1 MGKGQI
7 ISGGTDGQYQVRVL
21 YNRTWLTAKLAQL
34 ADQIASLQTRL
45 AGLPEGDEKKATELQ
60 LAAIQKSKSY
70 FEALPSDPE
79 ITAWCADL
87 SEALTGT
94 VGTIE
99 IGGQYAWD
107 KVLIRPGYDGRSN
120 YNATRDGQLLHIK
133 CMSAEQAYY
142 NLAMAPGWQKW
153 MPTYRVGE
161 LTAKS
166 GDIGDVQLDTLLT
179 AYHRDASLDVTGTA
193 KNIYSAAIEYMD
205 CNGDAFEVGD
215 RVVVEF
221 RNRSASGTETP
232 VIIGF
237 ESHPKPCEEE
247 RSLRFATIEGRYIKL
262 WDCNGACLET
272 KSLNDLINTPTG
284 TGHDDRTYWY
294 MASGECN
301 HLAVRTWVNAWRG
314 YADLS
319 GMYTVR
325 IPITTDS
332 SEAVEKDLLGT
343 FTVEGTLTKFGTHLY
358 GVDDFWA
365 NSDYDIFARYMHGQ
379 GIFADIYESYYSGGH
394 YVPSDYNQYAI
405 HGGPIG
411 HVAGIVVAPMLVTT
425 QNWPYTFLM
434 GGIWA
439 WDYQDFAGNRL
450 WQEGGLEGGFLAMGQ
465 KIVSFSDSETFWTL
479 KAVIPY
485 DGKIYC
491 FSDSGPYYPYRAT
504 TGSVYDFTTGELL
517 LSKEIHAWHYIDRVE
532 IQSYGE
538 QVVFAARFA
547 DEWEDFG
554 TDYYSAMTLL
564 DIETLDVV
572 QTITIGQGAAVC
584 YLSAPEG
591 GDYMTQRINEVRSDQ
606 PTIYRPFPG
615 KTAYYQPVSWLG
627 YSAQLSAVAQAHISW
642 CAQNGQMSHQ
652 DANDDLVYVRA
663 LPYGAMVAAENLA
676 YTPYQ
681 ANIEDEIDAV
691 IAGWLTSPRHKATM
705 VQYDHL
711 AIGWGVA
718 TVPYS
723 YTTLRIEPGMWTGS
737 EYTDDWTEI
746 EIPEYQRGQ
755 IRLYCTVFAGG

>member
-70 FEALPSDPE
+70 FEALPADPE

-142 NLAMAPGWQKW
+142 NMAMAPGWQKW

-166 GDIGDVQLDTLLT
+166 GDSGDVQLDTLLT

-237 ESHPKPCEEE
+237 ESHPKPCKVE
-247 RSLRFATIEGRYIKL
+247 RFLRVATLTGRTIKI
-262 WDCNGACLET
+262 WDET
-272 KSLNDLINTPTG
+272 GTLLKSIDLNTYLGTPTG
-284 TGHDDRTYWY
+284 TGSGSLVYWY

-301 HLAVRTWVNAWRG
+301 HLVVKTWVNDWRG
-314 YADLS
+314 LGYNDYLC
-319 GMYTVR
+319 VR
-325 IPITTDS
+325 VPIETEAG
-332 SEAVEKDLLGT
+332 EAVEQDLRGT
-343 FTVEGTLTKFGTHLY
+343 FDVMATCTKFGTRY
-358 GVDDFWA
+358 YKVDSFWG
-365 NSDYDIFARYMHGQ
+365 NSDSDMFADYLHGQ
-379 GIFADIYESYYSGGH
+379 GLIADITESIYSGGS
-394 YVPSDYNQYAI
+394 YIPPDYEDYYIAPA
-405 HGGPIG
+405 GPIG
-411 HVAGIVVAPMLVTT
+411 HLAGYVFAPILVTGMT
-425 QNWPYTFLM
+425 GMWVWHYSEISGTK
-434 GGIWA
+434 
-439 WDYQDFAGNRL
+439 L
-450 WQEGGLEGGFLAMGQ
+450 WQAGGLEGGFLADGTRLFALTTEEATTMR
-465 KIVSFSDSETFWTL
+465 E
-479 KAVIPY
+479 VIPW
-485 DGKIYC
+485 DGKIYT
-491 FSDSGPYYPYRAT
+491 FHDSYPYYPYRAT
-504 TGSVYDFTTGELL
+504 VCRVWDMSTGELL
-517 LSKEIHAWHYIDRVE
+517 TQQTIHEWHYIDRAE
-532 IQSYGE
+532 IQQWGE
-538 QVVFAARFA
+538 RTVFAIRFM
-547 DEWEDFG
+547 DVWGDFG
-554 TDYYSAMTLL
+554 TQYYSDLMLY
-564 DIETLDVV
+564 DVETMEVV
-572 QTITIGQGAAVC
+572 GSVPIGAEGAAVTF
-584 YLSAPEG
+584 LSSPAPD
-591 GDYMTQRINEVRSDQ
+591 DYMTAQINAVRSDQ
-606 PTIYRPFPG
+606 PPIYRPMPG
-615 KTAYYQPVSWLG
+615 FTPSYYYQPVSWLG

-681 ANIEDEIDAV
+681 ANIEDEIDAA
-691 IAGWLTSPRHKATM
+691 IAGWLTSPSHKATM

-711 AIGWGVA
+711 AVGWGVA

-723 YTTLRIEPGMWTGS
+723 YTTLRIGPGMWTGS